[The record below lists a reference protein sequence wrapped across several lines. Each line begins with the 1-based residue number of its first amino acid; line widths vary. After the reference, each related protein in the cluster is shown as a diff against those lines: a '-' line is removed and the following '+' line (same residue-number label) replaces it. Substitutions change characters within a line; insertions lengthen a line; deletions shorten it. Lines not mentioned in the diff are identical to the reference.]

1 MVEKNQRLNVPVDT
15 AASSSRAKRAYGGK
29 ESGSNG
35 CIGNAFRICK
45 TFQHIRQRNFST
57 HSSSGCT
64 VQANTVRFDIVI
76 MMAVMK
82 QGCAP
87 ARPRPRKRVRIMNV
101 ICRNTKQSLD
111 VLSSEWWSRGIH
123 CLRFSQAFR
132 VGGTRGTQGRRVRGE
147 QIETGHKRTHAC
159 NGRSLGNISFQLVKQ
174 VDSWFQKSE
183 GVLKLTSKK

>member
-45 TFQHIRQRNFST
+45 TFQHIRQRNFSI

-111 VLSSEWWSRGIH
+111 VLSSEWWSRGIN

-132 VGGTRGTQGRRVRGE
+132 VGETREIQGRVRE
-147 QIETGHKRTHAC
+147 KQIEAGHTRTHAC

-174 VDSWFQKSE
+174 VDSWFEKSE